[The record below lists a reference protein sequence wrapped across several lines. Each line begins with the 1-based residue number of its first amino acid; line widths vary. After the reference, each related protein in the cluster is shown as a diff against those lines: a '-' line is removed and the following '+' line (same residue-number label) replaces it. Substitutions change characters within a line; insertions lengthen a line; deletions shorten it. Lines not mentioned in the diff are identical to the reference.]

1 VPRRRPN
8 RSKLAA
14 WNGLVIGLGAALA
27 LAGCASIRP
36 APAPIRPEA
45 QAALALIE
53 RNREEFRDFRSLA
66 DVRITR
72 DKQGQ
77 RFTGALLLRAPAS
90 LRFEAL
96 SPFGIPILLVGADGQ
111 TLTVWEVLGQRA
123 YLLPASA
130 EGNRRWLGLEIGV
143 EELVALLSGHVV
155 PLKDALAT
163 ELLESDQVG
172 PSLSLRDA
180 DSTQRIWFDP
190 LTGRPRQVEWTGGG
204 NPARVTFAA
213 GASDVPPA
221 ALTLATLDGK
231 LEVVVKYRDPKING
245 GFDPDLMKVS
255 VPDGVRI
262 QDLR

>member
-1 VPRRRPN
+1 MPRRRP
-8 RSKLAA
+8 SKSKPTA
-14 WNGLVIGLGAALA
+14 WRGLLLGLGAALA
-27 LAGCASIRP
+27 LAGCASVRP

-45 QAALALIE
+45 QAAWALIE
-53 RNREEFRDFRSLA
+53 RSWEEFRDLRSFA
-66 DVRITR
+66 EVKITR

-96 SPFGIPILLVGADGQ
+96 SPFGIPVLLVGADGE

-130 EGNRRWLGLEIGV
+130 DGNRRWLGLEIGAQ
-143 EELVALLSGHVV
+143 ELVALLSGRVV
-155 PLKDALAT
+155 PLKNALAM
-163 ELLESDQVG
+163 ELLEPDQVG

-213 GASDVPPA
+213 GPSGAQPTS
-221 ALTLATLDGK
+221 LTLATLDGK

-245 GFDPDLMKVS
+245 GFDPDLMKVT